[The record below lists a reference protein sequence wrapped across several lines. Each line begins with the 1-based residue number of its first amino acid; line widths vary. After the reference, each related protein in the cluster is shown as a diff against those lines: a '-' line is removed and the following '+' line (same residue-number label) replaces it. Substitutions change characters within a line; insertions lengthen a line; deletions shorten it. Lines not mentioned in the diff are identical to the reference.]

1 MDNDIFAAKLPVKKR
16 EKKHFHDSGNVSTI
30 QWICQSF
37 AIAAVEPLSI
47 LNKYAIYAYT
57 HGPVTGS
64 ALSPH

>member
-1 MDNDIFAAKLPVKKR
+1 MKNMNPDLDIPGCLLSKTHIGKILAISTTFEIFSLFQWKR
-16 EKKHFHDSGNVSTI
+16 
-30 QWICQSF
+30 
-37 AIAAVEPLSI
+37 